1 MVVVF
6 FRRDEVALK
15 RLLGEHPKYMEARD
29 HAGWEKYLKMKQKF
43 RDYSIVDKVFR
54 VVLFLVMLFL
64 SLTYVFMFVWIFA
77 NSLRTSSEFLINTF
91 DIFDFDK
98 YTFENYKVLFNT
110 QIAGSQRNPVYLMD
124 TIWNTVV
131 LVFGQVLLGITIPAL
146 SGYIVAKYQFKA
158 RKMLNGVA
166 LLQLIVPTIGTLATT
181 YSLMTTFELTNTF
194 LGIFLMNAGGFGFSF
209 LLFKNFFSVIPW
221 SYAESAFLDGASDF
235 RVFVSIMYPQSVPIL
250 TAIAVTTFIAAW
262 NDYFTAYR
270 PVCRAVYFSKAFKK
284 FLDDRLIPET
294 EGKIDGVRKFLG
306 VFGSAY
312 AYTRTK
318 TRGLYY
324 NGKIEFFYHFRAIGE
339 FFNAHARK
347 SFYSYSFKEFFCYRF
362 IHTYSRRGD

>member
-1 MVVVF
+1 
-6 FRRDEVALK
+6 
-15 RLLGEHPKYMEARD
+15 
-29 HAGWEKYLKMKQKF
+29 MKQKF

-91 DIFDFDK
+91 DIFDFGK

-262 NDYFTAYR
+262 NDYFTAYIYLPAR
-270 PVCRAVYFSKAFKK
+270 PTISLAVSQLYTKMSNRMQLPVAFAGMS
-284 FLDDRLIPET
+284 LLAL
-294 EGKIDGVRKFLG
+294 VSLG
-306 VFGSAY
+306 VFGIFNKFIMTNLSAG
-312 AYTRTK
+312 
-318 TRGLYY
+318 GLK
-324 NGKIEFFYHFRAIGE
+324 G
-339 FFNAHARK
+339 
-347 SFYSYSFKEFFCYRF
+347 
-362 IHTYSRRGD
+362 